1 MLAFILQRTLFA
13 IPIALG
19 VSLLCFLLVHI
30 GPGDP
35 LLAILPPDASEEVA
49 AQLRA
54 RYGFDQPLPIQF
66 VIWLWRTLQGDLG
79 VSIATGRPVLSE
91 VLRALSHTL
100 PLAFVA
106 GTIGFTLGSVLGL
119 IAGYWN
125 GRRVDK
131 FAVGLGITG
140 VSVPNYWFGMTLIVI
155 FSVWL
160 NWLPAFGAGSQSEGH
175 GWTWDYVRHLI
186 LPALTMSLVPMGI
199 LVRTIRAIVAD
210 ILGKEF
216 IEALRAKGLSER
228 RIFFHVVKNAMPTA
242 VAVMGIQF
250 GYLLG
255 GSILVETV
263 FSWPGTGFLLNS
275 AIFSR
280 DLPLLQGAV
289 LFLALFF
296 VFLNLLADILQAL
309 LNPRM
314 KRA

>member
-1 MLAFILQRTLFA
+1 
-13 IPIALG
+13 
-19 VSLLCFLLVHI
+19 
-30 GPGDP
+30 
-35 LLAILPPDASEEVA
+35 
-49 AQLRA
+49 
-54 RYGFDQPLPIQF
+54 
-66 VIWLWRTLQGDLG
+66 
-79 VSIATGRPVLSE
+79 
-91 VLRALSHTL
+91 
-100 PLAFVA
+100 
-106 GTIGFTLGSVLGL
+106 
-119 IAGYWN
+119 
-125 GRRVDK
+125 
-131 FAVGLGITG
+131 
-140 VSVPNYWFGMTLIVI
+140 MTLIVI